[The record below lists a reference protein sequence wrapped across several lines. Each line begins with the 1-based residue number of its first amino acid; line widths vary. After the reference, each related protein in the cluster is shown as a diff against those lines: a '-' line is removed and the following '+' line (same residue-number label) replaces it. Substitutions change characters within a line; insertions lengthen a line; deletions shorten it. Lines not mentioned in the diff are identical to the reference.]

1 MQKTNAMRRL
11 DSARIPYEVLT
22 YPVDENDLSGT
33 HAADL
38 LGIPYEQI
46 FKTLLCHGDKCG
58 YRVFCLP
65 VAEELDLKK
74 CAQIAGD
81 KRVEMIPVKDLLP
94 LTGYL
99 RGGCS
104 PIGMKKSFPTVIHES
119 ALLFDKFYVSGGA
132 RGVQIGLSPQALA
145 DFISASFADF
155 LK

>member
-11 DSARIPYEVLT
+11 DAAHIPYQVLT

-33 HAADL
+33 HTADI
-38 LGIPYEQI
+38 LGLPVDQV
-46 FKTLLCHGDKCG
+46 FKTLICHGEKCG

-81 KRVEMIPVKDLLP
+81 KRVEMIPVKDILP

-104 PIGMKKSFPTVIHES
+104 PIGMKKAFPTVIDES
-119 ALLFDKFYVSGGA
+119 AILYDIIYVSGGQ
-132 RGVQIGLSPQALA
+132 RGIQIGLSPQALC
-145 DFISASFADF
+145 DFIGASFADF